1 MKRDLK
7 GVLLICLSL
16 GFSLFPVLWPD
27 PYLLHLLILFFLFAV
42 LVSSWNILFGYM
54 GIFCFGQQ
62 AFFGIGAYGSA
73 LFALKLGVPIPLA
86 IVIGGILAMLSSL
99 LIGLPS
105 LRLRGAYVALVTLAF
120 AEVMR
125 MTCSN
130 WVDVT
135 RGQLGLTV
143 PALIPGAGRI
153 GYYYASFAAFLLGT
167 GLLWKIFR
175 SSFGYVTVAIRE
187 SQEASSSLGID
198 IVKYKLLAFM
208 LSSFMAGIAGAF
220 YGHYILILTPDIMG
234 LHIMISILVMG
245 MLGGLGTL
253 EGPIVGTFVLIFLSE
268 YLRGFGQF
276 RFIIY
281 GSLIILSVLFIPGGL
296 ATVIRLC
303 EGIVLRKKS
312 SQSLPPS

>member
-7 GVLLICLSL
+7 TILLICLFL
-16 GFSLFPVLWPD
+16 VFLLFPALWPD
-27 PYLLHLLILFFLFAV
+27 PYLLHLMILFFLFAV
-42 LVSSWNILFGYM
+42 LVSNWNILFGYM

-86 IVIGGILAMLSSL
+86 MVMGGILAMLSSV

-125 MTCSN
+125 MICSN

-143 PALIPGAGRI
+143 PALFPGAGRI
-153 GYYYASFAAFLLGT
+153 GFYYASYLL
-167 GLLWKIFR
+167 LLISTVILVKLMW

-187 SQEASSSLGID
+187 SQEAASSLGID
-198 IVKYKLLAFM
+198 IVKYKILAFM
-208 LSSFMAGIAGAF
+208 LSSFMSGIAGAF
-220 YGHYILILTPDIMG
+220 YSHYILILTPDIMG
-234 LHIMISILVMG
+234 LHTMISILVMG
-245 MLGGLGTL
+245 MLGGIGTL
-253 EGPIVGTFVLIFLSE
+253 EGPILGTFVLIFLSE

-276 RFIIY
+276 RFIVY
-281 GSLIILSVLFIPGGL
+281 GGLIVLSVLFIPGGL
-296 ATVIRLC
+296 VTVVRWVETRLK
-303 EGIVLRKKS
+303 EFGRR
-312 SQSLPPS
+312 

>member
-1 MKRDLK
+1 MERNLK
-7 GVLLICLSL
+7 TVLLVLL
-16 GFSLFPVLWPD
+16 FLAFSTFPLLWPD
-27 PYLLHLLILFFLFAV
+27 PYLLHLTILFFIFAV
-42 LVSSWNILFGYM
+42 LVSNWNILFGYM

-73 LFALKLGVPIPLA
+73 LFALKFGIPVPLA

-125 MTCSN
+125 MVCSN

-135 RGQLGLTV
+135 RGQMGLTV
-143 PALIPGAGRI
+143 PALIPGAGRT
-153 GYYYASFAAFLLGT
+153 GFYYLSFILLLIST
-167 GLLWKIFR
+167 GILVKLMR
-175 SSFGYVTVAIRE
+175 SSFGYVAVAIRE
-187 SQEASSSLGID
+187 SQEAASSLGID
-198 IVKYKLLAFM
+198 IVKYKILAFM
-208 LSSFMAGIAGAF
+208 ISSFMSGVAGAF
-220 YGHYILILTPDIMG
+220 YGHYILILTPDMMS
-234 LHIMISILVMG
+234 LHIIISVLVMG

-253 EGPIVGTFVLIFLSE
+253 PGPILGTFVLIFLSE
-268 YLRGFGQF
+268 YLRGFGQY

-296 ATVIRLC
+296 VTIMRYFEKKLP
-303 EGIVLRKKS
+303 GMGRK
-312 SQSLPPS
+312 